1 MKETTVEQHL
11 RRRVKETGG
20 LCWKWVSPGRTGV
33 PDRILIYPPGVIAFV
48 ETKAPG
54 EKERPIQVLVQSMLV
69 KMGCLVFSSVDSREK
84 VDQVIAEML
93 RHIPEANA

>member
-1 MKETTVEQHL
+1 MREATIERHL

-33 PDRILIYPPGVIAFV
+33 PDRILIYPSGVIAFV
-48 ETKAPG
+48 ETKVPG

-93 RHIPEANA
+93 RRIPEAKS